1 MASPAYSLN
10 HRALQINVGITG
22 YHADHPSS
30 LAKKR
35 KGFYFPLLLA
45 LVKYDQE
52 QKAPEY
58 KVMEN
63 LLAIL
68 MGSELFYSS
77 YHVLGMSFNKR
88 V

>member
-10 HRALQINVGITG
+10 HHALQINVGITG

-30 LAKKR
+30 LAKKEEAFISHCYLHWLTM
-35 KGFYFPLLLA
+35 K
-45 LVKYDQE
+45 
-52 QKAPEY
+52 QKASEY
-58 KVMEN
+58 KVMED